1 MHLEKKYVSE
11 ISDTY
16 QNFMIHIKIYD
27 TYQKF
32 LIHIRNFLIHISF
45 FWYISE
51 ISDTYQNFMIHIKIL
66 WYISEISDTYQ
77 KFLIHIR
84 FFWYISEISEIYFF
98 LMIHIKILWYISEI
112 SDTYVFGCQNLIGI
126 RISDTHQSWGHNMCK
141 KSFKLSGF
149 GSCFQTFYTYCA
161 HSSCL
166 HYFQF
171 VFSNMSWTIKQHAS
185 TSHLHMHFKTKL
197 A

>member
-1 MHLEKKYVSE
+1 M
-11 ISDTY
+11 Y
-16 QNFMIHIKIYD
+16 QKFLIHIKILWYISKFYD

-32 LIHIRNFLIHISF
+32 LIHIRNF
-45 FWYISE
+45 WYISAF
-51 ISDTYQNFMIHIKIL
+51 SDTYQKFLIHIKIFMIHIKIL

-77 KFLIHIR
+77 KFLIHIS
-84 FFWYISEISEIYFF
+84 FFWYPSEISDIFF

-149 GSCFQTFYTYCA
+149 GSCFQTF
-161 HSSCL
+161 L
-166 HYFQF
+166 HILCTFIMF
-171 VFSNMSWTIKQHAS
+171 ALVVFPIWVG
-185 TSHLHMHFKTKL
+185 L
-197 A
+197 